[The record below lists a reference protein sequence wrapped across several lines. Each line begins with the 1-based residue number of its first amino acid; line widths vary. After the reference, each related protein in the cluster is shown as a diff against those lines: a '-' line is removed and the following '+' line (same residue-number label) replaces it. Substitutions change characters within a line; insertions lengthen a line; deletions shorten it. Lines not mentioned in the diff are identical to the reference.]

1 MNTELASGGYNFA
14 GHKALVIGA
23 GSAIA
28 RALIS
33 AMAQH
38 HTVDH
43 IIAVSRSSSEPD
55 SDKESGIES
64 DVEAIGSVP
73 VRHMTCVYS
82 SAAISE
88 VAAQLSGPFSHV
100 FICTGMLHNEHIK
113 PEKRLEDID
122 EVQMAELLRI
132 NSVLPALWL
141 QALLPAIK
149 NSPRCVFTV
158 FSARVG
164 SISDNRKGGWYSY
177 RASKAALNMIIKTA
191 AIEYARRAPGVKLL
205 AFHPGTVDTDLSRP
219 FHKSVPAEKLFSP
232 DFVAQQLLSI
242 TAALPVDGEAS
253 YLDWAGEA
261 IAW

>member
-1 MNTELASGGYNFA
+1 MNSELDSGGYNLA

-33 AMAQH
+33 ALGQQ

-43 IIAVSRSSSEPD
+43 IVAVSRSTSESA
-55 SDKESGIES
+55 SDPE
-64 DVEAIGSVP
+64 VVGSVP
-73 VRHMTCVYS
+73 VSHITCDYS

-88 VAAQLSGPFSHV
+88 VAAQLSRPFSHV
-100 FICTGMLHNEHIK
+100 FICTGVLHSDHIK
-113 PEKRLEDID
+113 PEKRLEDIA
-122 EVQMAELLRI
+122 EAPMAELLRI
-132 NSVLPALWL
+132 NSILPAIWL

-253 YLDWAGEA
+253 YLDWAGET
-261 IAW
+261 ITW